1 MWRWAKRTLV
11 GLGGLLVVAV
21 SAGAAYQ
28 WIATRNDLSAN
39 PPPGRL
45 IDVGG
50 HRVHILCTGSGDP
63 TVVLESGLGSAGTI
77 GWSLVQSEVSKFT
90 RVCSYDRAGIGYS
103 DPGPSP
109 RTAGRITRE
118 LELLLDRSDIR
129 EPVILV
135 GASIGGLYMRV
146 YASEHEQRVAGL
158 VLVDGSHEEQ
168 EMDIPGVAPFVPLLS
183 TIGVFRLLGVSFGG
197 NADALPPSV
206 RGSARATAFR
216 ASAYQATANEGMHL
230 PETAAEVR
238 ASRRK
243 LNIPVVVV
251 TAGLGADSG
260 WQRLQRDQIRLSTRG
275 CQVIAERS
283 GHVIPLAQ
291 PSAVVEPIRALVRM
305 TRERKVIPLCGT
317 LGEARRPVVAP

>member
-11 GLGGLLVVAV
+11 GLCGLLVVAV

-28 WIATRNDLSAN
+28 WIATRDDLSAN
-39 PPPGRL
+39 PRPGEL
-45 IDVGG
+45 VDVGG
-50 HRVHILCTGSGDP
+50 HELHILCTGSGGP

-90 RVCSYDRAGIGYS
+90 RVYSYDRAGLGYS

-109 RTAGRITRE
+109 RTARRITRE
-118 LELLLDRSDIR
+118 LERLLDRSDIR
-129 EPVILV
+129 GPVILV
-135 GASIGGLYMRV
+135 GVSVGGLYMRV
-146 YASEHEQRVAGL
+146 YTSEHEQRVAGL

-168 EMDIPGVAPFVPLLS
+168 EMDVPGIAPFVPLLS
-183 TIGVFRLLGVSFGG
+183 TIGLFRLLGVSFGG
-197 NADALPPSV
+197 DIDALPPSV

-243 LNIPVVVV
+243 LSIPVVVV
-251 TAGLGADSG
+251 TAGLGADSE
-260 WQRLQRDQIRLSTRG
+260 WQRMQRDQVGLSTQG

-283 GHVIPLAQ
+283 GHVIPLGQ
-291 PSAVVEPIRALVRM
+291 PRAIAEPIRALVRM
-305 TRERKVIPLCGT
+305 TRERKVVPPCGT
-317 LGEARRPVVAP
+317 LGEAR